1 MTVKRCPGFLHCPG
15 QPKPRRGVPSI
26 VLITTTTRT
35 TAEHNLN
42 PAHYAGTPGNVSPVA
57 VPAFFVAPESSREPA
72 RGCNRICVA
81 PARSRLGLN
90 YNLNRKTATVG
101 AMSCAFTMPEN
112 GNTRNGHKRNR
123 LGDTGNRS
131 PEPGTTQPDT
141 TPRDSIGQRLTAWN
155 SGRGKNRTTRNR
167 IAMRC
172 AKCRKPRKRGMMPE
186 PADCLSCPRE
196 ISKRP
201 KWRFGPDCQT
211 PSRGKSEQKISSLF
225 GGSISKRG
233 FVQTRF

>member
-1 MTVKRCPGFLHCPG
+1 MFWLSPLSRATET
-15 QPKPRRGVPSI
+15 RRGVASI
-26 VLITTTTRT
+26 VLITTTTRQL
-35 TAEHNLN
+35 NDNQN

-90 YNLNRKTATVG
+90 YNLNRKPATVG
-101 AMSCAFTMPEN
+101 AMSCAFILPEN

-131 PEPGTTQPDT
+131 PEPGTLQTDT
-141 TPRDSIGQRLTAWN
+141 TTRERIGQRLTAWN
-155 SGRGKNRTTRNR
+155 SGRWKHRTTRNR

-172 AKCRKPRKRGMMPE
+172 AKCQQPRKRGLMPE
-186 PADCLSCPRE
+186 TADCLSCPRE

-211 PSRGKSEQKISSLF
+211 LSRGKSEQKISSLF
-225 GGSISKRG
+225 TG
-233 FVQTRF
+233 